1 VAATY
6 PERVEPAVHPR
17 RERGGWRRLVVG
29 GAPIFAVIA
38 VMVIGGLVA
47 AYVYDSNRRGA
58 VSLSNDLLDAID
70 QRIAVQMG
78 AYLAPAEQFLE
89 SARAISG
96 ERGVFD
102 GGLAT
107 EPFVLAT
114 LGNFPQIAGFSY
126 ADPDGNFLYVT
137 RNAKGG
143 FDSKLID
150 RRDGGRRV
158 TWTRRDAQGMVVE
171 TAQDAADSFDPR
183 SRPWYIGAVTEG
195 RAFWTAAYRFFTL
208 RRPGITYAVPHY
220 AANRRL
226 VAVLGID
233 IELAALS
240 SFLKGL
246 EIGIHGKA
254 MVIDAKGRV
263 IAYPSDNWLVDDR
276 ENSPLPQLD
285 ELGDP
290 TLTRIYN
297 RLTVEGYGRKLLE
310 VDNQR
315 IIVSSRVL
323 KALTGRN
330 WSVLIVAPE
339 SDFIGF
345 VVSSSWVALAM
356 SALVF
361 LLVAGL
367 AALMMWRSLLADR
380 RDRVARE
387 RQQALEA
394 RAQTLAEL
402 AAASSLTD
410 RSSADGVR
418 EAMERAAGSCR
429 AKRASAWYIASAG
442 RTLICEDSFDRAG
455 FAHTAG
461 AELHRDEFRELF
473 AALATEAAI
482 DVRQAERD
490 PRTHE
495 LATLYLQPLGT
506 EGAHIVPIH
515 SGQRL
520 LGMLMVEDPQGGA
533 GDAGLAEFC
542 LALASLLALRY
553 LPAGGQSVVAPAGAV
568 ATDPRQIAEQR
579 IDRAIGDRRVALQ
592 RRLLQYAI
600 SPVDLASGHIEQA
613 AVAVIRLPEWLAVA
627 RRAEDGH
634 PARMDAVVDEIQ
646 CALGRSGVAYA
657 ALLDDQVVLAAF
669 SGGGQSVAVDA
680 RVLAL
685 AAVDVRDRLVDLTA
699 GWGEGSE
706 FRVAIDVGPVM
717 TSSFGEGAERNLWG
731 GAIGV
736 AKILAASGSRRAIT
750 VSEAAY
756 QILSGDFLFRQRGT
770 YFLPE
775 TGTMRTFV
783 LVGAL

>member
-1 VAATY
+1 M
-6 PERVEPAVHPR
+6 
-17 RERGGWRRLVVG
+17 VVG
-29 GAPIFAVIA
+29 ALI
-38 VMVIGGLVA
+38 A
-47 AYVYDSNRRGA
+47 AYVYDANRRGA

-114 LGNFPQIAGFSY
+114 IGNFPQIAGFSY
-126 ADPDGNFLYVT
+126 ADPDGNFLYVA
-137 RNAKGG
+137 RNEKGG

-150 RRDGGRRV
+150 RRDGRQRV
-158 TWTRRDAQGMVVE
+158 TWTRRDAHGAVVE
-171 TAQDAADSFDPR
+171 TVQDPADNYDPR
-183 SRPWYIGAVTEG
+183 TRPWYKGAVNAK
-195 RAFWTAAYRFFTL
+195 RAFWTTAYRFFTVG
-208 RRPGITYAVPHY
+208 RPGITYAVPHY
-220 AANRRL
+220 SANRRL
-226 VAVLGID
+226 VSVLGID

-254 MVIDAKGRV
+254 MVIDAKGHV
-263 IAYPSDNWLVDDR
+263 IAYPSDNWMGVGN
-276 ENSPLPQLD
+276 ENAPLPRLD

-297 RLTVEGYGRKLLE
+297 RLKVEGVGRKLLE
-310 VDNQR
+310 VGDQR
-315 IIVSSRVL
+315 IIVSSGAL
-323 KALTGRN
+323 KALTGRD

-345 VVSSSWVALAM
+345 VVSSSWIALEM
-356 SALVF
+356 SGLVF

-380 RDRVARE
+380 RDTAARE
-387 RQQALEA
+387 RQQALEG

-402 AAASSLTD
+402 AAASDLTD
-410 RSSADGVR
+410 RSSVDGAR
-418 EAMERAAGSCR
+418 EAMERAAESCR
-429 AKRASAWYIASAG
+429 AKRASTWYLASAG

-455 FAHTAG
+455 HGHTAG
-461 AELHRDEFRELF
+461 AELHRDEFRALF
-473 AALATEAAI
+473 AALETEAAI

-506 EGAHIVPIH
+506 EGAHIAPIH

-520 LGMLMVEDPQGGA
+520 LGMLMVEDPRGGA
-533 GDAGLAEFC
+533 NDAGLAEFC

-553 LPAGGQSVVAPAGAV
+553 LPPGGQAASLQAGAV
-568 ATDPRQIAEQR
+568 VPDPRLFAEQR
-579 IDRAIGDRRVALQ
+579 IEQAIGDRQVALQ
-592 RRLLQYAI
+592 RRLLQYAM
-600 SPVDLASGHIEQA
+600 PAAEMATGHIEQA
-613 AVAVIRLPEWLAVA
+613 AVAVVRLPEWLAVA
-627 RRAEDGH
+627 RRVADGH
-634 PARMDAVVDEIQ
+634 PARMDAVIDEIQ
-646 CALGRSGVAYA
+646 RAVGRSGVGYA

-669 SGGGQSVAVDA
+669 SGSGQSVAVDA
-680 RVLAL
+680 RVVAR

-717 TSSFGEGAERNLWG
+717 SSAFGEGAERSLWG

>member
-1 VAATY
+1 MAVTY
-6 PERVEPAVHPR
+6 PERVEPAVHSR
-17 RERGGWRRLVVG
+17 RGSGGWRRVIIG
-29 GAPIFAVIA
+29 GAPILAVIA
-38 VMVIGGLVA
+38 VMVIGALIA
-47 AYVYDSNRRGA
+47 AYVYDANRRGA

-114 LGNFPQIAGFSY
+114 IGNFPQIAGFSY

-137 RNAKGG
+137 RNGKGG
-143 FDSKLID
+143 FDSKLVD
-150 RRDGGRRV
+150 RRDGGHLV
-158 TWTRRDAQGMVVE
+158 TWTRRDAQGTVVE
-171 TAQDAADSFDPR
+171 TVQDPADSFDPR
-183 SRPWYIGAVTEG
+183 TRPWYSGAANEG
-195 RAFWTAAYRFFTL
+195 RAFWTTAYRFFTL
-208 RRPGITYAVPHY
+208 RRPGITYAMPHY

-226 VAVLGID
+226 VAVLGVD

-254 MVIDAKGRV
+254 MVIDAKGRM
-263 IAYPSDNWLVDDR
+263 IAYPSDNWLVEGR
-276 ENSPLPQLD
+276 EGAPLPQLD

-297 RLTVEGYGRKLLE
+297 RLKVEGYGRKLLE
-310 VDNQR
+310 IDNQR

-323 KALTGRN
+323 KALTGRD

-345 VVSSSWVALAM
+345 VISSSWIALAM
-356 SALVF
+356 SGLVL

-367 AALMMWRSLLADR
+367 AALMTWRSLVADR
-380 RDRVARE
+380 RDRSARE

-394 RAQTLAEL
+394 RARTLAEL
-402 AAASSLTD
+402 AAASNLTD
-410 RSSADGVR
+410 RRSVDGVR
-418 EAMERAAGSCR
+418 EAMERAARSCR
-429 AKRASAWYIASAG
+429 AKRASAWYLASAG
-442 RTLICEDSFDRAG
+442 RTLICEDSFDQAG
-455 FAHTAG
+455 HAHTAG

-473 AALATEAAI
+473 AALEAETAI

-506 EGAHIVPIH
+506 EGAHIAPIH

-533 GDAGLAEFC
+533 TDAGLAEFC
-542 LALASLLALRY
+542 LALSSLLAFRY
-553 LPAGGQSVVAPAGAV
+553 LPAGGQSVAAPAGA
-568 ATDPRQIAEQR
+568 APTDPRQIAEQR
-579 IDRAIGDRRVALQ
+579 IERAIGDRRVALQ
-592 RRLLQYAI
+592 RRLLQYAMP
-600 SPVDLASGHIEQA
+600 PVELASGHIEQA

-634 PARMDAVVDEIQ
+634 PARMDAVIDEIQ
-646 CALGRSGVAYA
+646 CALGCSGVAYA

-669 SGGGQSVAVDA
+669 SESRQAVAVDA

-685 AAVDVRDRLVDLTA
+685 AAVDIRDRLVDLTA

-706 FRVAIDVGPVM
+706 FRIAVDIGPVM
-717 TSSFGEGAERNLWG
+717 ASSFGGDAERSLWG

-750 VSEAAY
+750 VSEAVY